1 MKPTNP
7 DPWICEYRRMVVFAN
22 RSVRVGTDP
31 KTSPE
36 HQLQTLLND
45 PTEMARTRGS
55 RCPESPVIALGPW
68 LESQHP
74 TGNNHLPTGALATPG
89 ASADWHTGQPHP
101 IPDAG
106 APGAHRAI
114 LAAAQLETCTTT
126 VEEPRDLAAC
136 PDLDRATWQRTGTF
150 IHYVSALTDVNDE
163 PIPIPDP
170 LRLTS
175 VKRIYIETLV
185 PHFAVVD
192 VRSLRTD
199 TRGAFE
205 TALANDGELTASWE
219 GATPNYVTSFGRAG
233 TDPWSEEGIPDDL
246 RRSAVIA
253 CEYPS

>member
-7 DPWICEYRRMVVFAN
+7 DPWICEYRRMVIVAK
-22 RSVRVGTDP
+22 RSVLVGTDP
-31 KTSPE
+31 KTAPE
-36 HQLQTLLND
+36 HQLQALLDD
-45 PTEMARTRGS
+45 PSEMAKTDRS
-55 RCPESPVIALGPW
+55 RCPANPVIALGPW

-74 TGNNHLPTGALATPG
+74 TGNNHRPTGALATPG
-89 ASADWHTGQPHP
+89 ASTNWDTGQPHP
-101 IPDAG
+101 IPNAG
-106 APGAHRAI
+106 TPGARRAI
-114 LAAAQLETCTTT
+114 LAAAQLGTCTIT
-126 VEEPRDLAAC
+126 VEEPGAIPGL
-136 PDLDRATWQRTGTF
+136 PDLDRATWQRTETF
-150 IHYVSALTDVNDE
+150 IHYVSALTNVNDE
-163 PIPIPDP
+163 PITIPDP

-175 VKRIYIETLV
+175 LKRIYIETLI

-253 CEYPS
+253 REYPS